1 MKHGLLLFT
10 SGVILFATL
19 FILSAPVQNRSMLSQ
34 VSFGYPYAFLS
45 RDFNSTDGFLYFPS
59 SYRFS
64 FDFQKYPL
72 SGFSFSHFLADFC
85 IIFGII
91 EAIVFILEKCKE
103 FFVNRK
109 IWPYS
114 NRNWLYM
121 TLIFFL
127 GLFLIMGSSFNEK
140 STSFYG
146 WIFQITAVDRTES
159 ESFQWQRWVNEL

>member
-10 SGVILFATL
+10 SGVILFTTL

-45 RDFNSTDGFLYFPS
+45 RDFSSMDDFLYFPR

-72 SGFSFSHFLADFC
+72 SGFSFVHFIVDFL

-91 EAIVFILEKCKE
+91 EGIVFILEKCKE
-103 FFVNRK
+103 FLVNRRMF
-109 IWPYS
+109 PYS
-114 NRNWLYM
+114 QV
-121 TLIFFL
+121 
-127 GLFLIMGSSFNEK
+127 G
-140 STSFYG
+140 
-146 WIFQITAVDRTES
+146 
-159 ESFQWQRWVNEL
+159 

>member
-59 SYRFS
+59 SYWFS

-72 SGFSFSHFLADFC
+72 SGFSVVYFIADFL

-91 EAIVFILEKCKE
+91 EAIVFALEGVKA
-103 FFVNRK
+103 FFIDRN

-114 NRNWLYM
+114 SL
-121 TLIFFL
+121 
-127 GLFLIMGSSFNEK
+127 K
-140 STSFYG
+140 
-146 WIFQITAVDRTES
+146 
-159 ESFQWQRWVNEL
+159 